1 MLELQAHGDMG
12 FFTGSAGSGTGRRNH
27 RATLEDGG
35 LFDFK
40 NGTKLGIQAANSFS
54 SGKHALINLG
64 SDQGTNT
71 ETRAIDM
78 HGAWS
83 NGESKSITFTHAAN
97 ASNIVGQINCVHNGP
112 GSSLRWGKLYHGG
125 DSTAYTMT
133 LDSVSTSS
141 ANLQLHNGNLILADG
156 NLVLANGHGID
167 FSATANTS
175 ATGASTSSELFDD
188 YEEGSWAPSGFCDGG
203 SLSINEASYTKI
215 GRVVYVYFYVDNINI
230 PNTACEFKIYGL
242 PFTVAGTNNAHY
254 PPLSIAYTGNGNLP
268 AEVRFLFR
276 QSNTFI
282 YSHTTGGSSASLTN
296 QGMRAYLQGHAL
308 LCSGFY
314 FTNQ

>member
-1 MLELQAHGDMG
+1 M
-12 FFTGSAGSGTGRRNH
+12 
-27 RATLEDGG
+27 
-35 LFDFK
+35 
-40 NGTKLGIQAANSFS
+40 
-54 SGKHALINLG
+54 
-64 SDQGTNT
+64 
-71 ETRAIDM
+71 
-78 HGAWS
+78 
-83 NGESKSITFTHAAN
+83 
-97 ASNIVGQINCVHNGP
+97 QINCIHNSP

-141 ANLQLHNGNLILADG
+141 ANLNLHNGNLQLHDG
-156 NLVLANGHGID
+156 NLILANGHGID

-188 YEEGSWAPSGFCDGG
+188 YEEGTWAPSGFCDGG
-203 SLSINEASYTKI
+203 SLSTNEASYTKI
-215 GRVVYVYFYVDNINI
+215 GRVVYVYFYVSAMNI

-254 PPLSIAYTGNGNLP
+254 PPLSIGYTGTGSLP
-268 AEVRFLFR
+268 GEVRFLFR
-276 QSNTFI
+276 QSNTYI
-282 YSHTTGGSSASLTN
+282 YSHTTGGNSSSLTN
-296 QGMRAYLQGHAL
+296 QGMRAYLQGQAL